1 MSVPK
6 HIAFIMDGNRRFSRR
21 LMLKPWK
28 GHEWGVKK
36 VKTVLEWCK
45 ECSIREITLY
55 TFSIE
60 NFNRPKKEFEYLMK
74 LFIKEFKSPETI
86 KMIMDNNIRV
96 NVIGRLWKFPEEL
109 QKAIKNLM
117 DMTKDNSEY
126 TVNFAMAYGG
136 RSEVTD
142 AAKRIAEQ
150 VSQGRLDVDSIN
162 EEVFRKNLY
171 LASDPDLII
180 RTGGEK
186 RLSNFLPFQG
196 AYAELIFVESMWPEL
211 KKEEFIEALAE
222 YKARSRRFGR

>member
-6 HIAFIMDGNRRFSRR
+6 HVAFIMDGNRRFSRR

-36 VKTVLEWCK
+36 VKRVLEWCK
-45 ECSIREITLY
+45 ESGIREITLY

-60 NFNRPKKEFEYLMK
+60 NFNRPKQEFDYLMR
-74 LFIKEFKSPETI
+74 LFIKEFESEETI
-86 KMIMDNNIRV
+86 NLIMNNKIRV
-96 NVIGRLWKFPEEL
+96 NVIGRIWKFPEEL

-117 DMTKDNSEY
+117 DMTKENSEY

-142 AAKRIAEQ
+142 AARRIAQQ
-150 VSQGRLDVDSIN
+150 VQKGELDIDSIN
-162 EEVFRKNLY
+162 EDVFAKNLY
-171 LASDPDLII
+171 LKTEPDLII

-196 AYAELIFVESMWPEL
+196 AYAELIFVESMWPDL
-211 KKEEFIEALAE
+211 KKEEFVEALAE
-222 YKARSRRFGR
+222 YKHRSRRFGR